1 MIKITAMLRSRYSM
15 ECKNC
20 LATKKKNP
28 IKKMMIGFL
37 LWWCFVNPWY
47 NENIPTPKA
56 MAIIIHSNNAL

>member
-1 MIKITAMLRSRYSM
+1 M